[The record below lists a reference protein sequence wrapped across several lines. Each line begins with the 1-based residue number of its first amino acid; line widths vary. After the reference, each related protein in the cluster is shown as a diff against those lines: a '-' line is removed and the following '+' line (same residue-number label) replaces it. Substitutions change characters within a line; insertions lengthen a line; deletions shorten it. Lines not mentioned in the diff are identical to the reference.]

1 MRRVVT
7 AVVLAATLAAGSLS
21 AGASADPGL
30 HTLDSAWADWTVPT
44 KEANRFKWYFGIYH
58 QYAGM
63 NEKPRPFVTLGKG
76 VCVRTKTKQSTTVK
90 CHGRAAPSLK
100 RKDWDYSADPALTE
114 ARLVV
119 RRNGRHTID
128 WSARKREPAPSIF
141 TAEGMCEN
149 GTAQGGGIFRFT
161 RAVGHLHGKHFKPRR
176 WFDFSFL
183 MSGVL
188 VSTCPGYVDI
198 AERLQAGRSIT
209 ITRTL

>member
-7 AVVLAATLAAGSLS
+7 ALFLAATLAAGSLS
-21 AGASADPGL
+21 AGAAADPGL

-44 KEANRFKWYFGIYH
+44 KAANRFKWYFGIYH
-58 QYAGM
+58 QYSGM
-63 NEKPRPFVTLGKG
+63 NEKARPFVTLGKG
-76 VCVRTKTKQSTTVK
+76 ACVRTRSKQATTVR
-90 CHGRAAPSLK
+90 CHGRAAPMLK
-100 RKDWDYSADPALTE
+100 RNEWNYSTDPALTE

-119 RRNGRHTID
+119 RRNGRHRID
-128 WSARKREPAPSIF
+128 WSARKPVPSIF

-149 GTAQGGGIFRFT
+149 GTAQGGGIFRLT
-161 RAVGHLHGKHFKPRR
+161 RAVGHLHDQRFKPRR